1 MYKDNKL
8 RLLMTL
14 VGFQILGLD
23 DDPEASWIIPS
34 FISASE
40 LTESIDLIRKFEF
53 DPPIY
58 ENGKTAEDF
67 LRSKAAARR
76 RRASFDDDSEG
87 EGGSRSEEDFEFPAG
102 GPTTRKSDALEELKN
117 RRRRRRRRSRTQEL
131 DDEEKDRRAEAR
143 RKADLEKRR
152 KIKSDMFVHDS
163 DDETDDERDKAFF
176 AKEEEIREAAGR
188 SILKAL
194 TEGISSEKGS
204 KKRKSMMRE
213 RKKSRKRRKESGLE
227 SEADDSGEDDDAV
240 SISSKASSARVGDML
255 ELDSD
260 VDEATDTPFSSQQH
274 GNHTSDRDAPVEIS
288 KPASAAKEDAIM
300 LDEENEDAAPV
311 RRPIARNMRAGF
323 VIDSDSE

>member
-8 RLLMTL
+8 RLLMQL
-14 VGFQILGLD
+14 VGFQRLGLD

-34 FISASE
+34 SISASE

-87 EGGSRSEEDFEFPAG
+87 EGGSQGEEDFEFPAG

-117 RRRRRRRRSRTQEL
+117 RRRRRRRSGTQEL

-163 DDETDDERDKAFF
+163 DDETDDERDKVFF

-194 TEGISSEKGS
+194 TEGISNEKGS
-204 KKRKSMMRE
+204 KKRKSTRE
-213 RKKSRKRRKESGLE
+213 RKKSRKRRKESELE
-227 SEADDSGEDDDAV
+227 SEADDSGGEDDAV

-288 KPASAAKEDAIM
+288 KPASVAMEDAIM
-300 LDEENEDAAPV
+300 LDEENE
-311 RRPIARNMRAGF
+311 IGRASCRER
-323 VIDSDSE
+323 VCAIV

>member
-1 MYKDNKL
+1 MYKDNRL
-8 RLLMTL
+8 RLLMKL
-14 VGFQILGLD
+14 VGFQRLGLD
-23 DDPEASWIIPS
+23 DDPEASWIISS

-40 LTESIDLIRKFEF
+40 LTKSIDLIRKFEF

-87 EGGSRSEEDFEFPAG
+87 EDGSQGEDFEFPAG
-102 GPTTRKSDALEELKN
+102 GPTTRKSDALEEPKD
-117 RRRRRRRRSRTQEL
+117 RRRRRRRSGTQEL

-194 TEGISSEKGS
+194 TEGISNEKGS
-204 KKRKSMMRE
+204 KKRKSMRE
-213 RKKSRKRRKESGLE
+213 RKKSRKRRKESEPE
-227 SEADDSGEDDDAV
+227 SEADDSGEGDDAV
-240 SISSKASSARVGDML
+240 SISSKASSARIGDML
-255 ELDSD
+255 GLDSD

-274 GNHTSDRDAPVEIS
+274 GNHASDRDDSVEIF
-288 KPASAAKEDAIM
+288 KPASVAKEDAIM
-300 LDEENEDAAPV
+300 LDEEGEDATPV
-311 RRPIARNMRAGF
+311 RRPVARNLRAGF